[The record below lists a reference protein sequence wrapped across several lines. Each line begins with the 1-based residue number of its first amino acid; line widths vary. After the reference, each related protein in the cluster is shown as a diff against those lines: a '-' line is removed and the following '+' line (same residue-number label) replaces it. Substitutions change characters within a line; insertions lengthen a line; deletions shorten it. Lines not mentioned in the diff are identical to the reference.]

1 MVAYYES
8 SRDHHPT
15 FAISSFAIAIHGGA
29 GTLTREEMTPEKETA
44 YRDGLRQAIEARSR
58 MLEKG
63 GSALDA
69 VEAAVRALEDHPLF
83 NAGKGAAFS
92 YEGTHELDAAI
103 MNGHTLE
110 AGAVAGV
117 KGIRNPV
124 SLARMVMEQSR
135 PRVAGGSRGGGVCP
149 PDESRAGAG
158 RLFLYPGT
166 LRSIAKEERAGGA
179 PAENPQKGARFGTVV
194 AVALDK
200 AGHLAVATS
209 TGGLTNKRFG
219 RVGDSPVVRA
229 GTYANDRVAV
239 SCTGDGEY
247 FAAYDLA
254 CLVAYQGL
262 ELEEAGRIV
271 IHEKLRKLGGEGGLI
286 AVDAAGHLSLPFNS
300 EGMYRAWH
308 RENESPQTAI
318 YWNARETI
326 RLIWQRTG
334 PDYR

>member
-15 FAISSFAIAIHGGA
+15 FAMSSFAIAIHGGA
-29 GTLTREEMTPEKETA
+29 GTLTRQEMTPEKETA
-44 YRDGLRQAIEARSR
+44 YWDGLRQAIEAGSR
-58 MLEKG
+58 ILEKG
-63 GSALDA
+63 GSALNS

-124 SLARMVMEQSR
+124 SLARMVMEQSDH
-135 PRVAGGSRGGGVCP
+135 VLL
-149 PDESRAGAG
+149 AGAG
-158 RLFLYPGT
+158 AEAFARQMNVEPVPADYFYTQERYDQLQKK
-166 LRSIAKEERAGGA
+166 KEQGGA
-179 PAENPQKGARFGTVV
+179 PAENPQKGARFGTVG

-219 RVGDSPVVRA
+219 RVGDSPVVGA

-247 FAAYDLA
+247 FMRTVAAYDLA

-300 EGMYRAWH
+300 EGMYRAWQ
-308 RENESPQTAI
+308 RENETPHTAI
-318 YWNARETI
+318 Y
-326 RLIWQRTG
+326 
-334 PDYR
+334 

>member
-8 SRDHHPT
+8 SRDNHPT
-15 FAISSFAIAIHGGA
+15 FAMSSFAIAIHGGA

-44 YRDGLRQAIEARSR
+44 YRDGLRQSIEAGSR
-58 MLEKG
+58 ILEKG

-103 MNGHTLE
+103 MNGHTLA

-124 SLARMVMEQSR
+124 SLARMVMEQSDH
-135 PRVAGGSRGGGVCP
+135 VLL
-149 PDESRAGAG
+149 AGAG
-158 RLFLYPGT
+158 AEAFARQMKVEPVPEAYFYT
-166 LRSIAKEERAGGA
+166 QERYDQWQKKKAQGGA
-179 PAENPQKGARFGTVV
+179 PAENPQKGARFGTVG

-219 RVGDSPVVRA
+219 RVGDSPVVGA

-247 FAAYDLA
+247 FMRTVAAYDLA

-262 ELEEAGRIV
+262 ELEEAGRVV

-300 EGMYRAWH
+300 EGMYRAWQ
-308 RENESPQTAI
+308 RQNEPLRTAI
-318 YWNARETI
+318 Y
-326 RLIWQRTG
+326 
-334 PDYR
+334 